1 MLISVRQSK
10 LRFKIW
16 EWRGDTPRFSG
27 VCIALSSKCSQ
38 SQVYEREESPL
49 FDMRILGQGWNMV
62 PPGQYLGSLSGF

>member
-16 EWRGDTPRFSG
+16 EWRGDTPRFSR
-27 VCIALSSKCSQ
+27 VSIALLSVPRAKIL
-38 SQVYEREESPL
+38 VYEREESPH

-62 PPGQYLGSLSGF
+62 PPGQCWGSP